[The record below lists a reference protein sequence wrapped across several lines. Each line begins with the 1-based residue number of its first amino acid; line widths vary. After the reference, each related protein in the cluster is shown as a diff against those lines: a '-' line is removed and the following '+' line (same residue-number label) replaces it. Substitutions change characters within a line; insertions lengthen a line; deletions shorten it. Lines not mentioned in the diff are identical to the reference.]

1 MVAWCAAGCMAGVY
15 EAAIKYTTQR
25 EQFGRPIAKF
35 QLIQERLSRMM
46 CNVEFTISHLARLS

>member
-1 MVAWCAAGCMAGVY
+1 MAGVY